1 MVRSLLLLGEFLPD
15 HSHPALALWARGGF
29 CGWLAFGC
37 CFLGVAE
44 TALSE
49 EIVVILVA
57 VGSKKHSPI
66 EVIL

>member
-1 MVRSLLLLGEFLPD
+1 MVRSLLLSGGFLPD
-15 HSHPALALWARGGF
+15 HSRPASAMWERGGF

-49 EIVVILVA
+49 EIVAFLVA
-57 VGSKKHSPI
+57 VGSKKRSPI
-66 EVIL
+66 EVIQ